1 MGRLLIL
8 FFNFLLFYI
17 IFVFSLSDTLQNR
30 LSTLKEALEEYA
42 LASKEIEEKIEQIK
56 SLATNIN
63 NLHVFG
69 SNLDETDQLLQV
81 SFLIIIFFN

>member
-1 MGRLLIL
+1 M
-8 FFNFLLFYI
+8 
-17 IFVFSLSDTLQNR
+17 QNR

-42 LASKEIEEKIEQIK
+42 LASKEIEEKIGQIK
-56 SLATNIN
+56 SLASNIK

-81 SFLIIIFFN
+81 SFIIIIYYSYNFL